1 MWIRSEHLDEVVVEC
16 LEVLHLNLKGVMASL
31 SVVLE
36 LVSVNVCVQDLG
48 LSDKMHEFVLC
59 FGPNRQGR
67 TGPLVVVAVVGLVD
81 EMLVTNVDLFSVHKY
96 F

>member
-1 MWIRSEHLDEVVVEC
+1 MWIRSEHLDEVVVEG

-36 LVSVNVCVQDLG
+36 LVSVNVRVQDLG

-59 FGPNRQGR
+59 FGKG
-67 TGPLVVVAVVGLVD
+67 GPLVVVAVVGLVD